1 MRKKYVMRW
10 YASGALPI
18 WLLVRLSVLFCRCVR
33 AWREDFCVDE
43 FFKALFMWFY
53 TALSTRFE
61 RIFATIR
68 MMNIE
73 PVSLRS
79 LKERMAARQA
89 LKTGSA

>member
-18 WLLVRLSVLFCRCVR
+18 WLLVLFCRCVR
-33 AWREDFCVDE
+33 VGREDFFVDE

-53 TALSTRFE
+53 TALSKRFE
-61 RIFATIR
+61 RIFATIT

-79 LKERMAARQA
+79 LKERMAARQT